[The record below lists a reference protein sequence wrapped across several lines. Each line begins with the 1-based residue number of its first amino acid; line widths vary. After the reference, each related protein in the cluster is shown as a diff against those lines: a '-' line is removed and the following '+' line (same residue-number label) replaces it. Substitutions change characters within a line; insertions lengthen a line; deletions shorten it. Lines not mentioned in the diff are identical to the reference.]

1 MRGETLQPVLSAMMD
16 NKSPRMSL
24 EALVC
29 GMLLFFGFL
38 YAVLMPPLVN
48 PDEGP
53 HFMRVHAIASGQV
66 FPPVKDGAAFQTV
79 PASLS
84 SFQQRMM
91 TIIGRPDAKY
101 PYHQWFA
108 DSHAQLPAAE
118 EHVIVQTSAVRMSPV
133 QYLPHVVGYWCGRI
147 LFAASPAL
155 YNWQARVIMARL
167 GGLVFAA
174 AVYYIVIRRLGHL
187 RYITAATVLLP
198 MSVLLAAAVTSDTV
212 LLAACIVYAAAIAKV
227 HIAGER
233 EDIDTYAILAGAFL
247 IGSIKWVY
255 LPLLAAVML
264 LKPRLPARDFRIVAG
279 QAALMAIAGLAI
291 SATLFFPVEAMNSA
305 ASEQMRYLLDRPGE
319 MLRLPLRSLIVN
331 RDFYLISMMMNFG
344 SLDTSVPIVVIVL
357 LAWWYVAIMVA
368 DCCFGSALVPAFKAV
383 VATAMGI
390 LATLYGVF
398 LGIYC
403 QWTSLT
409 HGVGTDLVQ
418 GVQGRYLIPMLPF
431 LALMATYI
439 RLDARSIPTAVR
451 TAGLVSVA
459 VIHGVC
465 VLAIVGRYWIP

>member
-1 MRGETLQPVLSAMMD
+1 MNSRDSQRLP
-16 NKSPRMSL
+16 L
-24 EALVC
+24 EVVVC
-29 GMLLFFGFL
+29 GMLLVFGFL

-66 FPPVKDGAAFQTV
+66 FPHVKDGVAFQTV

-84 SFQQRMM
+84 SFQQRMA
-91 TIIGRPDAKY
+91 TIIGKPDAKY

-108 DSHAQLPAAE
+108 DSHARLPAAE
-118 EHVIVQTSAVRMSPV
+118 EQVIVQTSAVRMSPV
-133 QYLPHVVGYWCGRI
+133 QYLPHIVGYWCGRLI
-147 LFAASPAL
+147 FAASPTL
-155 YNWQARVIMARL
+155 YNWQARVIMSRL
-167 GGLVFAA
+167 GGVVFAA
-174 AVYYIVIRRLGHL
+174 AVYYMVIRRLSHL
-187 RYITAATVLLP
+187 RYVTAATVLLP

-212 LLAACIVYAAAIAKV
+212 LLAACVAYAAAIAHV
-227 HIAGER
+227 HIVGRR
-233 EDIDTYAILAGAFL
+233 EDTETYAILGSAFL

-255 LPLLAAVML
+255 LPLLAAVVL
-264 LKPRLPARDFRIVAG
+264 LKPRLPVREFRIVAG
-279 QAALMAIAGLAI
+279 QTALMALAGLAI
-291 SATLFFPVEAMNSA
+291 SATLFFPVEAMNST

-344 SLDTSVPIVVIVL
+344 SLDTSVPIVVIAM
-357 LAWWYVAIMVA
+357 LAWWYVAMMVA
-368 DCCFGSALVPAFKAV
+368 DCCFGSTLVPTFKTV

-390 LATLYGVF
+390 LVTLYAVF

-431 LALMATYI
+431 LALIASYI
-439 RLDARSIPTAVR
+439 RLDTRSIPTAVR
-451 TAGLVSVA
+451 TGGLVSVA